1 MLIVGER
8 EGFYGKVILT
18 LIKQYHSEKNPINI
32 PEHCKLQVGDDVA
45 IMKNNSMIAS
55 GVVYK
60 RIGPKIKLSIR
71 QEEHGQQHDFEGVN
85 CHLVLK
91 WNEVTFRRYFNI
103 LQDL

>member
-1 MLIVGER
+1 MLIIGER

-18 LIKQYHSEKNPINI
+18 LIKQYHSEKNPILI

-71 QEEHGQQHDFEGVN
+71 Q
-85 CHLVLK
+85 
-91 WNEVTFRRYFNI
+91 
-103 LQDL
+103 